1 MIARM
6 TKQKTYKVR
15 LQNFSSLVEIIGM
28 RYSVLATTVFSFTV
42 KSGIQM
48 DQNQIFPATSWQQKQ
63 GEVRF
68 IWEILNNLTNFKTK
82 QILSIENLIFFLSTH
97 PG

>member
-48 DQNQIFPATSWQQKQ
+48 DQNQIFPATS
-63 GEVRF
+63 
-68 IWEILNNLTNFKTK
+68 
-82 QILSIENLIFFLSTH
+82 
-97 PG
+97 